1 MFYVIDK
8 KIVDK
13 NTMLQVLDTSDGVAE
28 WYSYKEV
35 KDIIQKENIAVFGIK
50 PLKVYPQTSCVFNK
64 HIASIILGRGLR
76 YLCSIKDFN
85 IGTLGFTTESLSFG
99 EYGFE
104 DFEYNG
110 VAYKLNGRIDDFKAF
125 SKDFK
130 TCFAKLGAN
139 YHYFEPR
146 IEDARNLAINCLDF
160 LSAIR
165 SEGFSTQNAFKG
177 FPILEKYYKR
187 YSLSNLEIFM
197 NVISSGTADIKT
209 FYTVLA
215 KVKRELSKTD

>member
-50 PLKVYPQTSCVFNK
+50 PLKVYPQTSGVFNK

-85 IGTLGFTTESLSFG
+85 IGTLGFTTESLSCG

-110 VAYKLNGRIDDFKAF
+110 VVWSGIISQNMCSVGYDVIVKSTDKLKHIDLPKCLTIANETMLHIEVSPDAILHLHIGEPTDECREFGKA
-125 SKDFK
+125 
-130 TCFAKLGAN
+130 
-139 YHYFEPR
+139 
-146 IEDARNLAINCLDF
+146 
-160 LSAIR
+160 
-165 SEGFSTQNAFKG
+165 
-177 FPILEKYYKR
+177 KY
-187 YSLSNLEIFM
+187 I
-197 NVISSGTADIKT
+197 ISDCI
-209 FYTVLA
+209 
-215 KVKRELSKTD
+215 